1 MGVFPTLLGREM
13 DLEPKHNQAIREEI
27 GHRLRG
33 LLTPEPTRLPR
44 RLRQLALRL
53 DQQYP
58 GGGDSPPLAPE
69 IDMPAA
75 TSKVDPLSAWL
86 HKLLMVRWP

>member
-1 MGVFPTLLGREM
+1 M

-33 LLTPEPTRLPR
+33 LLTPEPTRLPPQ
-44 RLRQLALRL
+44 LRQLALRL
-53 DQQYP
+53 DQQYL
-58 GGGDSPPLAPE
+58 GGDDSPPMVPE
-69 IDMPAA
+69 IDVPDDPAA

-86 HKLLMVRWP
+86 HKLRMFRRP